1 MKRSGGL
8 DAQKRKGDAR
18 RPEKTS
24 EQPRRQAGRHRARR
38 RSPRTARDLH
48 RWQESWVGPRWRG
61 PAWREGMTDSR
72 CLPIASFKV
81 CGAGQ

>member
-24 EQPRRQAGRHRARR
+24 EQPRRQAGRHRLETGEEADM
-38 RSPRTARDLH
+38 SALTEL
-48 RWQESWVGPRWRG
+48 
-61 PAWREGMTDSR
+61 
-72 CLPIASFKV
+72 
-81 CGAGQ
+81 